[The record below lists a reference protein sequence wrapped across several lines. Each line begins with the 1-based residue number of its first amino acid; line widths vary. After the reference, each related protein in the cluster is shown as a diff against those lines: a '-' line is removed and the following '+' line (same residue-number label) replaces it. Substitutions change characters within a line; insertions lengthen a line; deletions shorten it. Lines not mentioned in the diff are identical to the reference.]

1 MALPVDR
8 FVTPE
13 NNFEGLYRYSGRL
26 EQNRLRDEQLKK
38 EAEAKRFASDKFF
51 ANYLDPKDR
60 FTGTKAD
67 PVIAEQL
74 SEALNQAHQLSARG
88 ATDNEIFMAI
98 TPIVN
103 RVNDYSQKAKQ
114 LQEQKKQAL
123 EVLGKQKGIDPLK
136 FSSEF
141 DDEVFMETDPK
152 TGIKK
157 MRDISTIDPS
167 QNYADLV
174 MKKRDIF
181 TPGGFDQ
188 FLANSKPIT
197 DIISTRV
204 TDARKGS
211 RSAKIS
217 ISAPE
222 YMVPVMQ
229 NGVFQRRFEP
239 RHELYTDN
247 GELAYQ
253 PEFDLDGNP
262 VIGTNGQ
269 QSKVPIK
276 MVTKDDWN
284 ALKRDPSTGAY
295 IRQEVRKYANKLGVD
310 PSSPQ
315 AEHFGRALAWKI
327 LDESPQSKGT
337 FSEATEQK
345 AQPII
350 INNNSGS
357 SKTPTQI
364 DLREYPDEP
373 GGGKNI
379 TDLMQGVKVTGLPNG
394 KTLLAEKVVYNP
406 ITQRVKFKEYTTR
419 DDDGKFIGGQDR
431 EMSLTT
437 FLQNIKSNNPGTDM
451 KFLDGLKNA
460 ITGAAPPKQ
469 EPKQKSWV
477 VGGKSLTADQIKKG
491 AAKYKMTEEQYLK
504 SIGATQQ

>member
-8 FVTPE
+8 FITPE
-13 NNFEGLYRYSGRL
+13 NDFAGLYRYSGRL

-74 SEALNQAHQLSARG
+74 SEALTQAHQLSARG

-152 TGIKK
+152 TGVKK

-167 QNYADLV
+167 QNYADNVL
-174 MKKRDIF
+174 KNRDIF
-181 TPGGFDQ
+181 TNEGFADYV
-188 FLANSKPIT
+188 SKSGKSTTVEDISVYGKDKSMRRTKAELTAPSFMVSDKDERGAHVDFVPKYEVAT
-197 DIISTRV
+197 DGENVVMGEFMGQDGSKTKAPVRMV
-204 TDARKGS
+204 TDEVFNDLPV
-211 RSAKIS
+211 SAK
-217 ISAPE
+217 
-222 YMVPVMQ
+222 
-229 NGVFQRRFEP
+229 
-239 RHELYTDN
+239 
-247 GELAYQ
+247 AY
-253 PEFDLDGNP
+253 L
-262 VIGTNGQ
+262 
-269 QSKVPIK
+269 
-276 MVTKDDWN
+276 
-284 ALKRDPSTGAY
+284 
-295 IRQEVRKYANKLGVD
+295 RQEVRRLSKDKGVELN
-310 PSSPQ
+310 SVQ
-315 AEHFGRALAWKI
+315 AQNLAKALAY
-327 LDESPQSKGT
+327 DELKNSGKQYSTLK
-337 FSEATEQK
+337 EVQVQK
-345 AQPII
+345 AAPII
-350 INNNSGS
+350 INNSGSS

-379 TDLMQGVKVTGLPNG
+379 TDLMQGIKVTGLPTG
-394 KTLLAEKVVYNP
+394 KTLLAEKVVFNP
-406 ITQRVKFKEYTTR
+406 ATQKVTFKEFAER
-419 DDDGKFIGGQDR
+419 DGEGKIITGGQ
-431 EMSLTT
+431 EKTLTLTT
-437 FLQNIKSNNPGTDM
+437 FLQNIRTNNPGVDM
-451 KFLDGLKNA
+451 KFIEGLRNA

-469 EPKQKSWV
+469 EPKQKSWI
-477 VGGKSLTADQIKKG
+477 VGGKTLTADQIKKG